1 MAPGGKTYARLKN
14 NRTGMGTDTALFQQ
28 PAPQKL
34 TTTRKSAKGN
44 AAAPSSSSSVSV
56 RIPPRRVRSHRDVAA
71 QQPQQRKLE
80 KRKKAAAPQLNEN
93 CPGDHRHPSQTL
105 LEQQNNALYRLLF
118 DGSKENYFTHLER
131 ARHFVHTCAVCAKKY
146 EFVLVRFP
154 DTGVETPWHPVLPKH
169 ENIRHGWTLLDLEM
183 LEPDTIYSFD
193 AAWQDCT
200 APDEAIGGNENED
213 GGDDE
218 NGRGNNSGGGNKKE
232 GDQRRDGGGGQK
244 DGGGGSKDGERRN
257 KNGEGRE
264 EEEQNDNNGKRGERE
279 REEERRE
286 EEEEQ
291 SGHNEERGEKKRR
304 EEGRGKEGGEQERRG
319 EEEDDGR
326 GKEETRERGD
336 EEETEEAREKLKRG
350 EEKERGE
357 KGEKE
362 TNGGKVKGRSESGGK
377 AKEGRSEGEGKA
389 GEKKQPQPGSK
400 MTHSQWRRVMRLNKK
415 KGLKEGQ
422 DNAHPATIFNL
433 CHIILTL
440 FYGYRRRRRRP
451 HVRFP
456 TNDIPLSP
464 MHRFPPLP
472 PHSIAIRAKTNTQK
486 QDQHHTN
493 ERKNEQFKKR
503 EEPREAENGLRN
515 LSNSVVFREKPKAF
529 PINDKGKMD
538 GLATKSRNMDKP
550 IYALASIPEE
560 EEEDEYFEDCYYQT
574 TWV

>member
-14 NRTGMGTDTALFQQ
+14 ASKPIGSSSEDEEDELPSRKKMPLPTMKAPMYTKKPAVKVIFEQQIAAPDKTTTRPVKRNRTGMGTDTALFQQ

-56 RIPPRRVRSHRDVAA
+56 RNPPRRVRSHRDVAA

-80 KRKKAAAPQLNEN
+80 KRKAAAPQLNEN

-169 ENIRHGWTLLDLEM
+169 ENLRDEKIFE
-183 LEPDTIYSFD
+183 EPDTIYAFD

-218 NGRGNNSGGGNKKE
+218 NGRGNNNGGGNKKK
-232 GDQRRDGGGGQK
+232 GGQRRDGGGGQK

-257 KNGEGRE
+257 KNREGRE

-286 EEEEQ
+286 EEEEEQ

-304 EEGRGKEGGEQERRG
+304 EEGRGKDGG

-326 GKEETRERGD
+326 GEEETRERGD

-357 KGEKE
+357 KGGGGKE
-362 TNGGKVKGRSESGGK
+362 TNGGRRSENGGK
-377 AKEGRSEGEGKA
+377 AKEGRNEGGGKA
-389 GEKKQPQPGSK
+389 GEKKQPPPGSK

-422 DNAHPATIFNL
+422 DNAHPATIFNVL
-433 CHIILTL
+433 
-440 FYGYRRRRRRP
+440 
-451 HVRFP
+451 
-456 TNDIPLSP
+456 
-464 MHRFPPLP
+464 
-472 PHSIAIRAKTNTQK
+472 
-486 QDQHHTN
+486 
-493 ERKNEQFKKR
+493 
-503 EEPREAENGLRN
+503 
-515 LSNSVVFREKPKAF
+515 
-529 PINDKGKMD
+529 
-538 GLATKSRNMDKP
+538 
-550 IYALASIPEE
+550 
-560 EEEDEYFEDCYYQT
+560 
-574 TWV
+574 

>member
-14 NRTGMGTDTALFQQ
+14 ASKPIGSSSEDEEDELPRGKKMPLPTMKAPMYTKKPAVKVLFEQPVAAPDKTTTRPVKRNRTGMGTDTALFQQ

-80 KRKKAAAPQLNEN
+80 KRKAAAPQLNEN

-169 ENIRHGWTLLDLEM
+169 ENLRDGWTLSPTQFTLSMQLGKTVLSLMKRLEGM
-183 LEPDTIYSFD
+183 KMMMVAMTR
-193 AAWQDCT
+193 T
-200 APDEAIGGNENED
+200 AEETTTE
-213 GGDDE
+213 E
-218 NGRGNNSGGGNKKE
+218 ETK
-232 GDQRRDGGGGQK
+232 RRVAK
-244 DGGGGSKDGERRN
+244 DGTEEVGK
-257 KNGEGRE
+257 KTE
-264 EEEQNDNNGKRGERE
+264 EEGAKTEKGETKIEKEEKKRSKTITTERGEKE
-279 REEERRE
+279 REEERREE

-304 EEGRGKEGGEQERRG
+304 EEGRGKDGG

-326 GKEETRERGD
+326 GEEETRERGD

-357 KGEKE
+357 KGGGGKE
-362 TNGGKVKGRSESGGK
+362 TNGGRRSENGGK
-377 AKEGRSEGEGKA
+377 AKEGRNEGGGKA
-389 GEKKQPQPGSK
+389 GEKKQPPPGSK

-422 DNAHPATIFNL
+422 DNAHPATIFNVL
-433 CHIILTL
+433 
-440 FYGYRRRRRRP
+440 
-451 HVRFP
+451 
-456 TNDIPLSP
+456 
-464 MHRFPPLP
+464 
-472 PHSIAIRAKTNTQK
+472 
-486 QDQHHTN
+486 
-493 ERKNEQFKKR
+493 
-503 EEPREAENGLRN
+503 
-515 LSNSVVFREKPKAF
+515 
-529 PINDKGKMD
+529 
-538 GLATKSRNMDKP
+538 
-550 IYALASIPEE
+550 
-560 EEEDEYFEDCYYQT
+560 
-574 TWV
+574 

>member
-80 KRKKAAAPQLNEN
+80 KRKAAAPQLNEN

-218 NGRGNNSGGGNKKE
+218 NGRGNNSGGGHKKE

-422 DNAHPATIFNL
+422 DNAHPATIFNVL
-433 CHIILTL
+433 
-440 FYGYRRRRRRP
+440 
-451 HVRFP
+451 
-456 TNDIPLSP
+456 
-464 MHRFPPLP
+464 
-472 PHSIAIRAKTNTQK
+472 
-486 QDQHHTN
+486 
-493 ERKNEQFKKR
+493 
-503 EEPREAENGLRN
+503 
-515 LSNSVVFREKPKAF
+515 
-529 PINDKGKMD
+529 
-538 GLATKSRNMDKP
+538 
-550 IYALASIPEE
+550 
-560 EEEDEYFEDCYYQT
+560 
-574 TWV
+574 

>member
-14 NRTGMGTDTALFQQ
+14 ASKPIGSSSEDEEDELPRGKKMPLPTMKAPMYTKKPAVKVLFEQPVAAPDKTTTRPVKRNRTGMVTDTALFQQ

-80 KRKKAAAPQLNEN
+80 KRKA
-93 CPGDHRHPSQTL
+93 TL

-218 NGRGNNSGGGNKKE
+218 NGRGNNSGGGNKKK

-304 EEGRGKEGGEQERRG
+304 EEGRG
-319 EEEDDGR
+319 
-326 GKEETRERGD
+326 
-336 EEETEEAREKLKRG
+336 
-350 EEKERGE
+350 
-357 KGEKE
+357 
-362 TNGGKVKGRSESGGK
+362 N
-377 AKEGRSEGEGKA
+377 EGEGKA

-472 PHSIAIRAKTNTQK
+472 PHSIAIRANTNTQK

>member
-1 MAPGGKTYARLKN
+1 MAPGGKTHQKPIGSSSEDEEDELPRGKKMPLPNHESTNVYKKN
-14 NRTGMGTDTALFQQ
+14 RQSKCYLNKPVAAPDKTTTRPVKRNRTGMGTDTALFQQ

-80 KRKKAAAPQLNEN
+80 KRKAAAPQLNEN

-218 NGRGNNSGGGNKKE
+218 NGRGNNSGGGNKKK

-304 EEGRGKEGGEQERRG
+304 K
-319 EEEDDGR
+319 
-326 GKEETRERGD
+326 K
-336 EEETEEAREKLKRG
+336 G
-350 EEKERGE
+350 EEKKEENKKEEE
-357 KGEKE
+357 KRRTMEE
-362 TNGGKVKGRSESGGK
+362 
-377 AKEGRSEGEGKA
+377 AK
-389 GEKKQPQPGSK
+389 KKQ
-400 MTHSQWRRVMRLNKK
+400 
-415 KGLKEGQ
+415 E
-422 DNAHPATIFNL
+422 
-433 CHIILTL
+433 
-440 FYGYRRRRRRP
+440 
-451 HVRFP
+451 
-456 TNDIPLSP
+456 
-464 MHRFPPLP
+464 
-472 PHSIAIRAKTNTQK
+472 
-486 QDQHHTN
+486 
-493 ERKNEQFKKR
+493 R
-503 EEPREAENGLRN
+503 EETKRKRKKH
-515 LSNSVVFREKPKAF
+515 EK
-529 PINDKGKMD
+529 N
-538 GLATKSRNMDKP
+538 
-550 IYALASIPEE
+550 
-560 EEEDEYFEDCYYQT
+560 
-574 TWV
+574 